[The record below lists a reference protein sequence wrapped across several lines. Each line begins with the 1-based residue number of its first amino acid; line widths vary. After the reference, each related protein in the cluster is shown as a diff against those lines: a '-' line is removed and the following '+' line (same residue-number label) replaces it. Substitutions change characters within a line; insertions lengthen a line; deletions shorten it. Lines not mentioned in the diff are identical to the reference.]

1 MHLTTHLDHWKRR
14 EAMEFYL
21 TEVEQD
27 LLGRDL
33 HTLEVLGPQVED
45 MLVPTTPASGTN
57 AGRPAKRGGS
67 RPPVVVH
74 VLDVKLDAGAVL
86 AKLATRLVMT
96 VGRAEVGSPGTNE
109 LAVVAAWL
117 HRHVLVIA
125 AQPWARERALEVARV
140 ARRVADLVDPPPPVE
155 QSPPPLSTE
164 PPTPDGTDPHPP
176 MHAPASSAVP
186 MAAGTRART
195 ARDGGRLRLEV
206 GSARQVA
213 EAARLLGEP
222 VSHTTIR
229 KWARENLITCRLQ
242 PDGTQLYSLAEVLD
256 YAERWR
262 LQLDEPAQ

>member
-1 MHLTTHLDHWKRR
+1 
-14 EAMEFYL
+14 MEFYL

-33 HTLEVLGPQVED
+33 HTLEVLGPRVED

-74 VLDVKLDAGAVL
+74 VLEVKLDAGAVL

-155 QSPPPLSTE
+155 TPPLPSE
-164 PPTPDGTDPHPP
+164 PPTPDGTGPHPP
-176 MHAPASSAVP
+176 MDAPTSGAPAADGRVQ
-186 MAAGTRART
+186 ATL
-195 ARDGGRLRLEV
+195 GGRPLRLEV

-229 KWARENLITCRLQ
+229 KWARENLITCQLQ

-262 LQLDEPAQ
+262 LQFDEPAQ

>member
-1 MHLTTHLDHWKRR
+1 
-14 EAMEFYL
+14 MEFFL
-21 TEVEQD
+21 TETEQD

-33 HTLEVLGPQVED
+33 HTLEVFGPRLED
-45 MLVPTTPASGTN
+45 MMVPTTPASGTN

-74 VLDVKLDAGAVL
+74 VLDVKLDAGAAL

-96 VGRAEVGSPGTNE
+96 VGRAEVGSPGSNE

-155 QSPPPLSTE
+155 TPPPPRAIGPR
-164 PPTPDGTDPHPP
+164 PPLDESPSPSGGHLPWAPGHVQGTSEDGTFGVRWER
-176 MHAPASSAVP
+176 AGFAFGSS
-186 MAAGTRART
+186 
-195 ARDGGRLRLEV
+195 
-206 GSARQVA
+206 RQVE

-222 VSHTTIR
+222 VSRTTIR
-229 KWARENLITCRLQ
+229 KWAREGHVVAHLQ
-242 PDGTQLYSLAEVLD
+242 EDGTYLYSLAEVLD
-256 YAERWR
+256 YARRWR
-262 LQLDEPAQ
+262 LQLDEETS

>member
-1 MHLTTHLDHWKRR
+1 
-14 EAMEFYL
+14 MEFYL

-33 HTLEVLGPQVED
+33 HTLEVLGPRVED

-74 VLDVKLDAGAVL
+74 VLEVKLDVGAVL

-96 VGRAEVGSPGTNE
+96 VGRAEVGSPGSNE
-109 LAVVAAWL
+109 LAVVASWL

-140 ARRVADLVDPPPPVE
+140 ARRVADLVDPPPPVDA
-155 QSPPPLSTE
+155 PPPGAGAPAPAAVP
-164 PPTPDGTDPHPP
+164 PPTATAGGT
-176 MHAPASSAVP
+176 V
-186 MAAGTRART
+186 AAGERGRT
-195 ARDGGRLRLEV
+195 TGEGRRLRLEV

-213 EAARLLGEP
+213 EATRLLGES

-229 KWARENLITCRLQ
+229 KWARENLISCQLQ

-262 LQLDEPAQ
+262 LQFDEPAQ